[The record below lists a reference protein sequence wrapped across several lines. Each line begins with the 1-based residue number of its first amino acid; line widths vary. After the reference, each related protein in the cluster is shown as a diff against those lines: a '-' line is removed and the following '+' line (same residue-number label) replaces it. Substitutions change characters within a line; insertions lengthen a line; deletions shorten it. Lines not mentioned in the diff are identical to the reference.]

1 LSIALGAA
9 SFYPEA
15 NVTVT
20 VKNNSNNGFP
30 WPPPGLLGIFFGHFS
45 PKKNLGPSKGS
56 DRRRKMP
63 VSPCPPLHSAMAKA
77 GGLNWC
83 LQLSANGTVAP
94 ILRGVDLDLDTR
106 IVSLVPGAKE
116 DKLRLVEVFHDN
128 NPEFSSDTQVWDCGI
143 VLARCLDQ
151 TSAASGS
158 LVRSD
163 MLPGRTPPSAE
174 APRGEAPG
182 AAVLDLGSGT
192 GIVGLAAAWLGLAS
206 HVFLTEMEPVVP
218 LLRFNAHLNAEGH
231 FAVAGPSE
239 DSSDAELNDANGHS
253 VPSCVHVCA
262 LDWREPQSITRKMA
276 AYCNERS
283 SSHAFMSE
291 TKELRSRP
299 SLDRVTVFASDCVY
313 SPREVD
319 SFMQVLRNLV
329 EDIRLMPG
337 IRSFELI
344 VAIKLRL
351 YSETNRSAVV
361 KFLGEMGEW
370 LAQSC
375 SGSSHPET
383 ATRVWQ
389 SADRTLEE
397 LRKGNCKDDLAVRC
411 GLSVQGAA
419 DASSLEQCDGTQT
432 LVLED
437 VRWKHRADLFGDLK
451 QNKIED
457 ITIFRVS
464 GAESTQTTAG
474 NERG

>member
-1 LSIALGAA
+1 
-9 SFYPEA
+9 
-15 NVTVT
+15 
-20 VKNNSNNGFP
+20 
-30 WPPPGLLGIFFGHFS
+30 
-45 PKKNLGPSKGS
+45 
-56 DRRRKMP
+56 M
-63 VSPCPPLHSAMAKA
+63 
-77 GGLNWC
+77 C
-83 LQLSANGTVAP
+83 LPLSASGTVAP

-106 IVSLVPGAKE
+106 VVSLLPGAKE

-143 VLARCLDQ
+143 VLARCLDP

-163 MLPGRTPPSAE
+163 MLQGQEPSAE
-174 APRGEAPG
+174 AHLGEAPG

-192 GIVGLAAAWLGLAS
+192 GIVGLAAAWLGRAS

-218 LLRFNAHLNAEGH
+218 LLRFNAHLIAEGR
-231 FAVAGPSE
+231 FTVAGPSE
-239 DSSDAELNDANGHS
+239 DLPDAELDDANGHS
-253 VPSCVHVCA
+253 LPSCVHVQA
-262 LDWREPQSITRKMA
+262 LDWREPQSIIRKMA
-276 AYCNERS
+276 ACNERS
-283 SSHAFMSE
+283 SSHMFMSE
-291 TKELRSRP
+291 TNELRSRP
-299 SLDRVTVFASDCVY
+299 SIDRVTVIASDCVY

-319 SFMQVLRNLV
+319 SFMQVLRTLV

-370 LAQSC
+370 LAQSG
-375 SGSSHPET
+375 SGSSHQET

-397 LRKGNCKDDLAVRC
+397 LRKGNCNDDLAVRC
-411 GLSVQGAA
+411 GLCVQGAT
-419 DASSLEQCDGTQT
+419 DASSLEQCDGIQT

-457 ITIFRVS
+457 ITIFRVRGS
-464 GAESTQTTAG
+464 NSTKTTAG